1 MWLMTKHG
9 FYSVVRKTDGYH
21 VRTRELRDLKNLV
34 AGVPLKAQIFE
45 TPAHDYRYR
54 ILVGPE
60 DLGEIVGWLAANINY
75 DNFKARIDGDP
86 EQAHKPYHDVW
97 AVMARALGA
106 YGKPGKSGGG
116 HA

>member
-9 FYSVVRKTDGYH
+9 FYSIVRKTDGYH
-21 VRTRELRDLKNLV
+21 VRARELRDIQNLV
-34 AGVPLKAQIFE
+34 AGVPLPKARVIE
-45 TPAHDYRYR
+45 TPSHDYRWR

-60 DLGEIVGWLAANINY
+60 DLGEIVGWIAARVDY
-75 DNFKARIDGDP
+75 DNFKSRIDRDP

-106 YGKPGKSGGG
+106 YGQPGKRGGG
-116 HA
+116 K